1 MERDTGGG
9 NRRVRDIERCAGGSD
24 NRVDAGNRN
33 RAAVGQ
39 DDAPATGIVNYDI
52 AHRSRADV
60 DCTSNRSTVSIAER
74 QTKEL
79 IATAR
84 LIPFCPLVMIVVMPG
99 LVPPVDGNEG
109 LPPAVLDQ

>member
-1 MERDTGGG
+1 MIPAPLPPFDEMLWKL
-9 NRRVRDIERCAGGSD
+9 IPAGAIVVFETFSAVPVVVN

-60 DCTSNRSTVSIAER
+60 DCASNRSTVSIAER
-74 QTKEL
+74 QTTEL
-79 IATAR
+79 HCLSR
-84 LIPFCPLVMIVVMPG
+84 G
-99 LVPPVDGNEG
+99 
-109 LPPAVLDQ
+109 